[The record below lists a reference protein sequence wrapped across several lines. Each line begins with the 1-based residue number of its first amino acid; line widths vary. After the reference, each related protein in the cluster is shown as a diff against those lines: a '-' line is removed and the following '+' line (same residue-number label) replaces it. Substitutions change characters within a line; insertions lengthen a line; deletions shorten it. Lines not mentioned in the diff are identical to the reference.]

1 MRTRSETFKFIR
13 ARKVSHGRFAHP
25 STDAIGALQLWTA
38 LGMGRSGEILSA
50 PESECL
56 VVRVTYPLQ
65 QGMLATSELQQ
76 CCLSRGIERE
86 PVPEGP
92 GS

>member
-1 MRTRSETFKFIR
+1 MRTRSETLKFTR

-25 STDAIGALQLWTA
+25 HTDAIGALQLWTA
-38 LGMGRSGEILSA
+38 LGVGRSGEILSEQ
-50 PESECL
+50 ESECL

-76 CCLSRGIERE
+76 CCMSRGIERE
-86 PVPEGP
+86 AVDDWAGR
-92 GS
+92 